1 MSNDFDHYLKLL
13 GDPYN
18 PAYLSLLFILLLVL
32 IIYIIYL
39 RVFVPVKK
47 KHLNEKKE
55 LELDNLRIIGAFSES
70 DPNPIIRT
78 DTNGDIIHFNKSAQ
92 NLFKL
97 EQGMKIN
104 LQQISP
110 ELNFNCEK
118 EIENSSNVQ
127 IDLTIGEKH
136 FSVYFYGI
144 KSLRMSRIYFIDHT
158 ERTNNEKRVIESE
171 QKYRSLSFYLQDHME
186 EEKERLGLELHDSIG
201 QNLYLVKLKINNS
214 LDYDTF
220 NNNVSDINEALDLTI
235 ADLREILFNLRP
247 KVLEDMGL
255 FEAVRTLS
263 DKISNN
269 FKING
274 KVEYVGAPIRLEKK
288 TELYMFRIIQESIS
302 NILRHSKASEFF
314 IQFVFS
320 TASLKVHISDNG
332 VGFNTDEISQFKQY
346 GILNM
351 NERIN
356 TMNGRMKISSSNVD
370 GTSLFLEIPYSV
382 K

>member
-1 MSNDFDHYLKLL
+1 MSNDFNHYLKLL

-104 LQQISP
+104 LKQISP

-158 ERTNNEKRVIESE
+158 ERTNNEKRVI
-171 QKYRSLSFYLQDHME
+171 KR
-186 EEKERLGLELHDSIG
+186 
-201 QNLYLVKLKINNS
+201 
-214 LDYDTF
+214 
-220 NNNVSDINEALDLTI
+220 
-235 ADLREILFNLRP
+235 
-247 KVLEDMGL
+247 
-255 FEAVRTLS
+255 AV
-263 DKISNN
+263 I
-269 FKING
+269 
-274 KVEYVGAPIRLEKK
+274 Y
-288 TELYMFRIIQESIS
+288 
-302 NILRHSKASEFF
+302 
-314 IQFVFS
+314 
-320 TASLKVHISDNG
+320 
-332 VGFNTDEISQFKQY
+332 
-346 GILNM
+346 
-351 NERIN
+351 
-356 TMNGRMKISSSNVD
+356 
-370 GTSLFLEIPYSV
+370 
-382 K
+382 

>member
-1 MSNDFDHYLKLL
+1 MSNDFGHYLKLL

-18 PAYLSLLFILLLVL
+18 PAYLSLLFILLFVL

-92 NLFKL
+92 KLFKL
-97 EQGMKIN
+97 EEGMKIN

-118 EIENSSNVQ
+118 EIENSSNMQ

-220 NNNVSDINEALDLTI
+220 NKNVSDINEALDLTI

-274 KVEYVGAPIRLEKK
+274 KVEYVGAPIRLDKK

-302 NILRHSKASEFF
+302 NILRHSKATEFF

-332 VGFNTDEISQFKQY
+332 VGFNTNEISQFKQY

-351 NERIN
+351 NERIK

-382 K
+382 Q

>member
-274 KVEYVGAPIRLEKK
+274 KVEYVGTPIRLDKK

>member
-1 MSNDFDHYLKLL
+1 MSNDFNHYLKLL

-104 LQQISP
+104 LKQISP

-158 ERTNNEKRVIESE
+158 EQTNNEKRVIESE

-263 DKISNN
+263 DKISDN

-274 KVEYVGAPIRLEKK
+274 KVEYIGTPIRLEKK

-302 NILRHSKASEFF
+302 NILRHSKASEYF

-332 VGFNTDEISQFKQY
+332 VGFNTDEISQSKQY

-356 TMNGRMKISSSNVD
+356 TLNGRMKISSSNVD

-382 K
+382 I